1 MPLKLSQYFHIRKGI
16 ERRLRV
22 ALARLRVLKY
32 KLSGASI
39 GRGCFFG
46 ENISFIYGWRT
57 RFGKACIIDAFT
69 QFKCPTSVNPESRFN
84 IDIGDNVFIG
94 RASII
99 DSNLSIRIGRNTFV
113 APNCFITDTSHKFID
128 LNQPIRLQGYE
139 YKPVEIG
146 EDVWI
151 GAHVVIVAGVT
162 IGKGSIIGANSTV
175 TNDIEPYVIA
185 AGSPARIIK
194 KRHDI

>member
-1 MPLKLSQYFHIRKGI
+1 MSLKLSQYFRIRKGI

-32 KLSGASI
+32 RLSGASI
-39 GRGCFFG
+39 GKGCFFG
-46 ENISFIYGWRT
+46 EKISFIYGWRT
-57 RFGKACIIDAFT
+57 RFGNACIIDAFS
-69 QFKCPTSVNPESRFN
+69 QFKCPTSVNPDRRFN

-94 RASII
+94 RGSII
-99 DSNLSIRIGRNTFV
+99 DSNLSVRIGRNTFV

-128 LNQPIRLQGYE
+128 SNQPIRLQGYE

-162 IGKGSIIGANSTV
+162 IGRGSIIGANSTV
-175 TNDIEPYVIA
+175 TKDVESDVVA
-185 AGSPARIIK
+185 AGSPTKIIK
-194 KRHDI
+194 KRYGI